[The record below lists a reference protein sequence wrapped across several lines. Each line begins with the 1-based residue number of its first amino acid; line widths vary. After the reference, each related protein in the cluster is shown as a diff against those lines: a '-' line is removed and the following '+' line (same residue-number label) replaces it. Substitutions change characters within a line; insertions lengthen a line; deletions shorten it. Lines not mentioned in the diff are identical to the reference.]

1 MIGFIIIIIIIQGRT
16 LNGACMPHS
25 VADISKYGTS
35 KYFRLDPALLL
46 YLFFFLFSSLCRFPP
61 SFPSQLHTH
70 IFAFM
75 KSYGSTPAALP
86 QYTVKRNEILSR
98 TERDLL
104 QVDRPGYGSHNK
116 LEVAF
121 NLVNATVGAG
131 IIGLPFAIYNAGF
144 VFGIVVSILVAIVS
158 QLGLYMLIA
167 AGQRVGVYKFAGLVE
182 YLMGRPGY
190 HLLNIIML
198 VQTLGVCVS
207 YFICKFFF
215 FLPSVM
221 MTILSM
227 SMTHMMLM
235 FISAG

>member
-1 MIGFIIIIIIIQGRT
+1 
-16 LNGACMPHS
+16 MPHS

-70 IFAFM
+70 IFASM
-75 KSYGSTPAALP
+75 KSYGSTPATLP